1 MYKKPEIVS
10 EQFKKNKLS
19 KRKGKDSGQL
29 ESQQIKEPKQLEITP
44 NKELK
49 TSSSKKKQKFSSI
62 YGTEGKDVVTLPGR
76 HPCICQASKH
86 KLINNCM
93 RCGRI
98 VCEQEGSG
106 PCFTCNN
113 LVCSKEEQEI
123 IIKGSKQSEKLY
135 TQLIRKG
142 NGNLQQAQNIQ
153 DYSGLE
159 KAIEHKNKLL
169 EYDRTVEKRTLVID
183 DESDYY
189 CLDSNTWLSPVER
202 KELKKKEEEIF
213 AKKHKS
219 RNEMKITLD
228 FAGRKVYETDDNDLD
243 NELKDFKLSKGP
255 NNQERTYVNPTISVI
270 PKYENSEDDQYPK
283 KELTLWDENLW
294 LRKMRIQDTEL
305 QKMSDEGM
313 CLSVQQPWASFLI
326 SGIKQHEGRTWY
338 TSHRG
343 RLWIHAGAKV
353 PTQQEILQLE
363 NSTRI
368 IKGASYIKFPEQYP
382 TGCLLGCVDVI
393 DCLPQEEYQ
402 LQVK

>member
-1 MYKKPEIVS
+1 
-10 EQFKKNKLS
+10 
-19 KRKGKDSGQL
+19 
-29 ESQQIKEPKQLEITP
+29 
-44 NKELK
+44 
-49 TSSSKKKQKFSSI
+49 
-62 YGTEGKDVVTLPGR
+62 
-76 HPCICQASKH
+76 
-86 KLINNCM
+86 
-93 RCGRI
+93 
-98 VCEQEGSG
+98 
-106 PCFTCNN
+106 
-113 LVCSKEEQEI
+113 SKEEQEI

-189 CLDSNTWLSPVER
+189 SLDSNAWLSPVER

-228 FAGRKVYETDDNDLD
+228 FAGRKVYETDDNDLY

-255 NNQERTYVNPTISVI
+255 NNQEKTYVNPTISVI
-270 PKYENSEDDQYPK
+270 PKYENSEDDQYSK
-283 KELTLWDENLW
+283 KELTLWDDNPW

-402 LQVK
+402 LQYPNGESGSPYVLICENPQELIIKFPMKGKLKIFKLDKKLHQAAKKTTQKVKELS